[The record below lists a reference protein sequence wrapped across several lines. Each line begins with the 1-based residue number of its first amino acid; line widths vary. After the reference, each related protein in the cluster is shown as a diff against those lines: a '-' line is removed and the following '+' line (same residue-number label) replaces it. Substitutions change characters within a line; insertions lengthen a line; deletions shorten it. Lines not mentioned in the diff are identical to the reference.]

1 MLTMATNTL
10 FPAEVSRALGLK
22 MCARIDDALRS
33 LLELEPAIQDASRFA
48 YVRPYATTD
57 ADIRRRESAWR
68 GRRLV
73 HQMQL
78 PLEDGQVVWMATD
91 LVRSWSDAAGP
102 WTMALVDLH
111 PRMAAW
117 ALTARWRAEELAEQT
132 AENLRA
138 WRIVS
143 AATTGRA
150 LLEGVLAFC
159 GEAQALEAAW
169 SKMKASGPP
178 QPPDVLDFRDLLDD
192 PASQAQLASRDY
204 PDDESRDYE
213 IQEIFYRK
221 NVMTLMNHGV
231 KAAGLDKKFVDGL
244 YARLSDAAH
253 PSTGSD
259 SAYVTQLEIDPSEAQ
274 FRWEISRGP
283 AAVPDPRSPAVAK
296 PNIAIAT
303 ARALGLSLE
312 TFAVAWPRFVRTVDD
327 FGLTTEVC
335 FRIDLQ
341 YWRRHARPSPNEPC
355 PCGSGRKWKKC
366 SHEWGVTFEVAG
378 V

>member
-1 MLTMATNTL
+1 
-10 FPAEVSRALGLK
+10 
-22 MCARIDDALRS
+22 MCDRIDDALRS
-33 LLELEPAIQDASRFA
+33 LLELNPAIPDSSRFA
-48 YVRPYATTD
+48 YIRPYATTD
-57 ADIRRRESAWR
+57 ADIRRREAVWK
-68 GRRLV
+68 GRPLV

-78 PLEDGQVVWMATD
+78 PLENGQVVWMATD
-91 LVRSWSDAAGP
+91 LVTSWSDAAGP

-117 ALTARWRAEELAEQT
+117 ALTARWRAEELAEET

-143 AATTGRA
+143 AATTARA

-159 GEAQALEAAW
+159 GEAQTLEAAW

-178 QPPDVLDFRDLLDD
+178 EPADVLEFRDLLDD

-204 PDDESRDYE
+204 PDEESRDYE
-213 IQEIFYRK
+213 IQEVFYRK
-221 NVMTLMNHGV
+221 NVMTLMNRGV

-259 SAYVTQLEIDPSEAQ
+259 SAYVTELDIDPSEAQ
-274 FRWEISRGP
+274 MRWEISRGP
-283 AAVPDPRSPAVAK
+283 TAIPDPRNPAVAK
-296 PNIAIAT
+296 PDVAIAA
-303 ARALGLSLE
+303 ARALCVSLE
-312 TFAVAWPRFVRTVDD
+312 AFAVAWPRFVRIVDD
-327 FGLTTEVC
+327 FGLTTEVS

-341 YWRRHARPSPNEPC
+341 DIGAAIGVRLPTSPVHAAP
-355 PCGSGRKWKKC
+355 GASGR
-366 SHEWGVTFEVAG
+366 SAHTYWGVLLDMVAD
-378 V
+378 